1 MTLIWIKYFG
11 TPKLIV
17 SDQEGGLVSEEAAVW
32 SERFGTSF
40 KFKAKGSHAHIVERH
55 HEL

>member
-1 MTLIWIKYFG
+1 MWIKYFG